1 MKTRVMVLLIRLALA
16 YLFLRSGVPKV
27 AYPLI
32 FADAVQAYELLPSA
46 LVPSVIVVVPWLEI
60 VAALALLVGLLTE
73 GAALLTGLLS
83 LSFAVLVTSAL
94 WRGLDISCGCF
105 TTDISVIQWR
115 HVVFDLVLL
124 AMSFLVHQKGPG
136 VLALDNLFRR
146 RSTPS
151 ADQEP

>member
-60 VAALALLVGLLTE
+60 VAALALLV
-73 GAALLTGLLS
+73 
-83 LSFAVLVTSAL
+83 
-94 WRGLDISCGCF
+94 
-105 TTDISVIQWR
+105 
-115 HVVFDLVLL
+115 
-124 AMSFLVHQKGPG
+124 
-136 VLALDNLFRR
+136 
-146 RSTPS
+146 
-151 ADQEP
+151 